1 MKRINRIEQ
10 KWPDIKRVIEQELP
24 QPEAVVNIL
33 KSVAAAYRPS
43 LVGIDD
49 EMVKDSVLL
58 AKEVRVRYGLLQL
71 LWDLG
76 LLEEYSD
83 YFVDYYQ
90 NI

>member
-1 MKRINRIEQ
+1 M
-10 KWPDIKRVIEQELP
+10 
-24 QPEAVVNIL
+24 

-43 LVGIDD
+43 QVGIDD